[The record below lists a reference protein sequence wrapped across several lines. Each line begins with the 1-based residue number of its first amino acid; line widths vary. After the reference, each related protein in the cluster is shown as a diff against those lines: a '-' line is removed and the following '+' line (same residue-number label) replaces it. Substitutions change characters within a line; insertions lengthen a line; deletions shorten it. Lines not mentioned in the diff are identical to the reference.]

1 MKTFVAVAVST
12 HGIVQMHSAPKGE
25 RSSLQCAVSRHP
37 EACLSNPHVAFCP
50 DRSRRYKA
58 HEIRLRQVRRA
69 ARTKE
74 GKPKSRE
81 VEHSPRRQP
90 QFDLVRLLHSAVSVE
105 LLILIAGRPNLLAA
119 VLRCPHTE
127 TMELTF
133 LERTHI
139 LDYSDMISFAAGF
152 AHPWPARSRSSYGE
166 ITDEPCGNAL
176 STQRYSTADF
186 QEVSRGQLHTI
197 LVVCLPLC
205 LGHLGPDDT

>member
-119 VLRCPHTE
+119 V
-127 TMELTF
+127 
-133 LERTHI
+133 I

-176 STQRYSTADF
+176 SA
-186 QEVSRGQLHTI
+186 
-197 LVVCLPLC
+197 
-205 LGHLGPDDT
+205 